1 MQAPRTGATR
11 TGRIDISS
19 RSPLT
24 AALGALASTSGV
36 ATSTKAAA
44 PAPISAAAS
53 TTAARLEVRTKG
65 LMTSPLYLPIGR
77 LTAEEVQRFP
87 WNQTSRQRLLSRQNR
102 GQRAGNTA
110 ARLARRLRVGRSR
123 RFPGGI
129 GIRLG
134 LWSAARRCGPRKL
147 IQIRAIHAPQSVVV
161 IPGAP
166 RSGEPGIQEH
176 RSVRTGLVGVPGFRT
191 RGLRPRSGMTDS
203 YFTAPA
209 GAEPCS

>member
-65 LMTSPLYLPIGR
+65 PTTSPLYLPIGR

-110 ARLARRLRVGRSR
+110 APLAPCLRVGRSQ
-123 RFPGGI
+123 RFAGGI
-129 GIRLG
+129 GMRVVFLVSGPSARSAQIDSNSSDTRAAIRGRHSGSRRRRLSG
-134 LWSAARRCGPRKL
+134 IQYSRARVTGF
-147 IQIRAIHAPQSVVV
+147 RAPSL
-161 IPGAP
+161 
-166 RSGEPGIQEH
+166 RSGP
-176 RSVRTGLVGVPGFRT
+176 
-191 RGLRPRSGMTDS
+191 GMTRAS
-203 YFTAPA
+203 ATAPA
-209 GAEPCS
+209 GAGLCS